1 MQLKLT
7 RFRNKSMMELDQGLR
22 EKSEKFEKEKNT
34 LIEQNKQLRKEMDKV
49 CICLSLCQCVCV
61 CLLWL
66 SASVSPSVSLHFCV
80 HFSVVKT

>member
-7 RFRNKSMMELDQGLR
+7 WFRNKSMMELDQGLR

-49 CICLSLCQCVCV
+49 CIYLSLCQCVCLSALAV
-61 CLLWL
+61 CLC
-66 SASVSPSVSLHFCV
+66 LHFCV